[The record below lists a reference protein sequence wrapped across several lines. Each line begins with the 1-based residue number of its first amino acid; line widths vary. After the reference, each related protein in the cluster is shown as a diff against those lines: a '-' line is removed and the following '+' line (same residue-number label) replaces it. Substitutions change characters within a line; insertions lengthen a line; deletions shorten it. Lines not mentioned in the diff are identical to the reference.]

1 MSAFPFAYFPTNLQL
16 NNKLNYS
23 LKKKNTRGVNLL
35 GDFFVLAIPLAP
47 ANYLHFAAW
56 QLDFSSHAR
65 YRSQATH
72 EYA

>member
-1 MSAFPFAYFPTNLQL
+1 MIPTYGNSDSADAAGSESFVSEPGAVICF
-16 NNKLNYS
+16 
-23 LKKKNTRGVNLL
+23 
-35 GDFFVLAIPLAP
+35 GDFLFRIQACAP